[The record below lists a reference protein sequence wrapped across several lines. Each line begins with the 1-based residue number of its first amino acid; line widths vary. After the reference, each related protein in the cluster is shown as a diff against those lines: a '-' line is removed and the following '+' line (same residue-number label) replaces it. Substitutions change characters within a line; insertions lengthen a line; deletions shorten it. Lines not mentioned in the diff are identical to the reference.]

1 MNLRNIRYVQPST
14 LQSGEIDMQVL
25 WLIKAIALE
34 VFESNISK
42 LTTDLYVQH
51 FNCSTQLAAF
61 KKYLETE

>member
-1 MNLRNIRYVQPST
+1 